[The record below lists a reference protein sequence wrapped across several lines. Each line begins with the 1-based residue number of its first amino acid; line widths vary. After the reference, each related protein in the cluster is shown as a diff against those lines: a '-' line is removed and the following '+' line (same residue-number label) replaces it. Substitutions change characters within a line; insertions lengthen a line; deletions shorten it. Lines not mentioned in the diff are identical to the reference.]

1 MRARG
6 LGQLRTPPEPVPA
19 QLRPVPGRHTSLVN
33 FMVCRASSRV
43 GERMRA
49 RAPVWA
55 LRALS
60 RSNMGMRKQA
70 VLPLPVRAM
79 ATTSLPSRITGMVWG
94 ETSERGVGS
103 SPAPKHHRT
112 QWRVGKPGHLSEW
125 EGACHPALIP
135 SLPKLFAHFWGRA
148 AHYPPLFGT
157 SACRLSQTLPPCLVL
172 LLGTQ
177 RNVFLST
184 KCLRTVITGR
194 R

>member
-1 MRARG
+1 MSPPRIKAVLRPVNLPSCGKRERLRLGEGERTRPAQAPARAR
-6 LGQLRTPPEPVPA
+6 PSPA
-19 QLRPVPGRHTSLVN
+19 APVPGRHTSLVN

-94 ETSERGVGS
+94 EMSERGVRS
-103 SPAPKHHRT
+103 SPAPKHHMTSDEWANRGISVNGKGPVT
-112 QWRVGKPGHLSEW
+112 QP
-125 EGACHPALIP
+125 
-135 SLPKLFAHFWGRA
+135 
-148 AHYPPLFGT
+148 
-157 SACRLSQTLPPCLVL
+157 
-172 LLGTQ
+172 
-177 RNVFLST
+177 
-184 KCLRTVITGR
+184 
-194 R
+194 

>member
-6 LGQLRTPPEPVPA
+6 LGPLRPPARARPGPA
-19 QLRPVPGRHTSLVN
+19 VPVPGRHTSLVN

-94 ETSERGVGS
+94 EMRERGVGS
-103 SPAPKHHRT
+103 SPAPKYHMT
-112 QWRVGKPGHLSEW
+112 QWRAGKPGDLSEW
-125 EGACHPALIP
+125 EGACHPALIS
-135 SLPKLFAHFWGRA
+135 SLRKLFAHLWGRGQLTTPHCLEFLPA
-148 AHYPPLFGT
+148 GQA
-157 SACRLSQTLPPCLVL
+157 RLYLP
-172 LLGTQ
+172 
-177 RNVFLST
+177 
-184 KCLRTVITGR
+184 I
-194 R
+194 